1 MTLPWWGGLLLFL
14 VGVFAGMLISAL
26 MAASGE

>member
-14 VGVFAGMLISAL
+14 VGVFVGMLISAL
-26 MAASGE
+26 MAAGE